1 MEKIIRKATIE
12 DSAFIAKAILLALGM
27 NLDNL
32 EEESNWGDDSLIL
45 FENLA
50 RREDSQYSYKN
61 TLVCEVAGEIAGVL
75 IAYDG
80 AMLSP
85 LREALFNEI
94 EQMNLVSV
102 TGLGDETEPG
112 EYYIDSLTV
121 FEEFRCKGVAT
132 NLINRVVEEA
142 RKRNIQKV
150 GLLVDKENPNA
161 AKLYTKLGFKY
172 VKDKMFLGHDMEHLQ
187 KDVIG

>member
-1 MEKIIRKATIE
+1 MIIRQAAIE

-32 EEESNWGDDSLIL
+32 EDESTWGDDSLIL

-50 RREDSQYSYKN
+50 KREDSQYSYKN

-85 LREALFNEI
+85 LRKALFDEI
-94 EQMNLVSV
+94 ERMNLVSV

>member
-1 MEKIIRKATIE
+1 MEKIIRQATIE
-12 DSAFIAKAILLALGM
+12 DSAFIAQAILLALGM

-50 RREDSQYSYKN
+50 KRGDSQYSYKN

-94 EQMNLVSV
+94 ERMNLASI

-132 NLINRVVEEA
+132 NLINRAVEEA

-172 VKDKMFLGHDMEHLQ
+172 VKDKMFLGHEMEHLQ

>member
-1 MEKIIRKATIE
+1 MEKIIRQATIE
-12 DSAFIAKAILLALGM
+12 DSAFIAQAILLAIGM

-50 RREDSQYSYKN
+50 KRGDSQYSYKN

-94 EQMNLVSV
+94 ERMNLVSV

-172 VKDKMFLGHDMEHLQ
+172 VKDKMFLGHEMEHLQ

>member
-1 MEKIIRKATIE
+1 MIIRQATIE
-12 DSAFIAKAILLALGM
+12 DSAFIVKAILLALGM

-32 EEESNWGDDSLIL
+32 EEESVWGDDSLIL

-50 RREDSQYSYKN
+50 KREDRQYSYRN
-61 TLVCEVAGEIAGVL
+61 TLVCEVDGVVAGVI

-94 EQMNLVSV
+94 ERLNLASI
-102 TGLGDETEPG
+102 TGLGDETESG

-132 NLINRVVEEA
+132 NLINRTVEEA

-150 GLLVDKENPNA
+150 GLIVDKENPNA

-172 VKDKMFLGHDMEHLQ
+172 VKDKMFLGHEMEHLQ
-187 KDVIG
+187 IDVI